1 MITELHA
8 VIAVDDFDNAYA
20 WYQIFF
26 SRPADLRPQPGEA
39 RWQVAGAG
47 WVALVA
53 DVAHSGQGRL
63 TLLVDSLED
72 QVGTLAMRGIAP
84 ESVEVLPGGRRE
96 ATILDPAGT
105 TIKICDGPPAG

>member
-8 VIAVDDFDNAYA
+8 PIPVDDFDTAYA

-26 SRPADLRPQPGEA
+26 SRRADASPRPGEA
-39 RWQVAGAG
+39 LWQVAGAG
-47 WVALVA
+47 WISLVA
-53 DVAHSGQGRL
+53 DAQRSGSGRL

-72 QVGTLAMRGIAP
+72 HVGTLAMRGIAP
-84 ESVEVLPGGRRE
+84 ESVEIVPGGRRE